1 MQRSIINQRPLAAFS
16 YIVFFTI
23 YESLSSI
30 YLFLPPMLAVL
41 YVLFSRAL
49 KQEDTIFIIL
59 VSLCLVI
66 FETEKGYLIF
76 STIIYFTLVYK
87 FIMPKLE
94 QNFNCHYCVK
104 LASVLL
110 AYIGFFI
117 YSLIISN
124 IFILPPPNLNY
135 YVVYYIVIE
144 FLIVS
149 IV

>member
-1 MQRSIINQRPLAAFS
+1 MQRSIINQRPLAAFL
-16 YIVFFTI
+16 YIVFFTV

-49 KQEDTIFIIL
+49 KEEDTIFVLL
-59 VSLCLVI
+59 VSFCLVV
-66 FETEKGYLIF
+66 FEAEKGYLIF

-94 QNFNCHYCVK
+94 QNFSCNYCIK
-104 LASVLL
+104 LSYVLL

-124 IFILPPPNLNY
+124 IFLLPPPSIDY
-135 YVVYYIVIE
+135 YVLYYMVIE

-149 IV
+149 IL

>member
-1 MQRSIINQRPLAAFS
+1 MQRSIINKRPLTLFLYIAF
-16 YIVFFTI
+16 FAI

-49 KQEDTIFIIL
+49 KQEDTIFILL

-66 FETEKGYLIF
+66 FETEQGYLIF

-94 QNFNCHYCVK
+94 QNFNCHYCII
-104 LASVLL
+104 LFSVLL

-124 IFILPPPNLNY
+124 IFSLPMPSLNY
-135 YVVYYIVIE
+135 YILYYILIE

-149 IV
+149 IL